1 MKEIKQT
8 WINETD
14 GAGSWSHY
22 FGEHAQE
29 RPHLKK
35 LHLNSKLND
44 AKEATRQSTGNR
56 KHYNA
61 QCESFGNRKKTSEVR
76 AQGGTRWDDVR
87 IISGGSKLENFVK
100 KLNFILDAIKILCK
114 VINLERDRIWLL
126 LKRSLW
132 LLWKMDW
139 KKAIQNQGS
148 HCRNPGEMIIA
159 WAEGVAGAQ
168 EGRKRI
174 WDVSYGNGFD
184 IEVRERNLRWH
195 SIFILITH
203 RTVMPFNR

>member
-29 RPHLKK
+29 KPHLKM

-44 AKEATRQSTGNR
+44 AKEATRQSTRNR
-56 KHYNA
+56 KYYNA
-61 QCESFGNRKKTSEVR
+61 QCESFGNRKTSEVR

-132 LLWKMDW
+132 LLWKMAW
-139 KKAIQNQGS
+139 KKANTESGKPLQKPWWDDHSLGW
-148 HCRNPGEMIIA
+148 G
-159 WAEGVAGAQ
+159 G
-168 EGRKRI
+168 GRGTGGKKKDLRRDI
-174 WDVSYGNGFD
+174 W
-184 IEVRERNLRWH
+184 
-195 SIFILITH
+195 
-203 RTVMPFNR
+203 